1 MRTMESYLLGRT
13 PTAARRDA
21 AASVDAAL
29 RAGAADSSAAT
40 TVARLCVDTMP
51 GMRIVG

>member
-1 MRTMESYLLGRT
+1 MENYLLGRT

-29 RAGAADSSAAT
+29 RAGAADSSAVT
-40 TVARLCVDTMP
+40 MVTRLWVDSKLRV
-51 GMRIVG
+51 RIVG